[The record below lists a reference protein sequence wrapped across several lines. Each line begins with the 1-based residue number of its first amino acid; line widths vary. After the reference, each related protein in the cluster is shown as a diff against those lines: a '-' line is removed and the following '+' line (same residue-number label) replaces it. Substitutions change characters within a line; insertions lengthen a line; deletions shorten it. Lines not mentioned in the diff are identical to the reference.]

1 MAHLALSL
9 YRPINFKVD
18 VMTDGVRTAY
28 GLIGFI
34 MLILGAVAA
43 VDVVRRHHYEV
54 FNWLHYLVWVGIIM
68 VVLHLPLTNTGW
80 PEYALVFIHLAV
92 PVILY
97 LIDQIT
103 RWVYNH
109 LLPTTTQGLKPL
121 PGGVTKLII
130 TTHPW
135 ASRWQE
141 SSFYLINI
149 PHISTTEW
157 HPFSVCGDTHG
168 NNLSFRIK
176 DVSDTTTI
184 TISSPSVMMDGGSR
198 STRNVF
204 THRVAELAEEISS
217 GRTPLSSTKVHIQG
231 PYGRLSIRIED
242 YHHILLVGGGIGVTP
257 LTSTLEVIK
266 QKSLQGRMPQLK
278 MVELVW
284 VVRSVEQLSWFA
296 EYLGTLLASFIT
308 TTSTTTNSNG
318 GEKTL
323 KARAYN
329 DNARGLEMMEV
340 KEDAQHRPSSSLQS
354 PPWVMLM
361 NVTFQ
366 VGTYLPTDLLT
377 STSSEWFVCS
387 RIDCQSCTAQINQP
401 V

>member
-1 MAHLALSL
+1 
-9 YRPINFKVD
+9 
-18 VMTDGVRTAY
+18 
-28 GLIGFI
+28 
-34 MLILGAVAA
+34 
-43 VDVVRRHHYEV
+43 
-54 FNWLHYLVWVGIIM
+54 
-68 VVLHLPLTNTGW
+68 
-80 PEYALVFIHLAV
+80 
-92 PVILY
+92 
-97 LIDQIT
+97 
-103 RWVYNH
+103 
-109 LLPTTTQGLKPL
+109 
-121 PGGVTKLII
+121 
-130 TTHPW
+130 
-135 ASRWQE
+135 
-141 SSFYLINI
+141 
-149 PHISTTEW
+149 
-157 HPFSVCGDTHG
+157 
-168 NNLSFRIK
+168 
-176 DVSDTTTI
+176 
-184 TISSPSVMMDGGSR
+184 
-198 STRNVF
+198 
-204 THRVAELAEEISS
+204 VAELAEEISS

-308 TTSTTTNSNG
+308 TTSTTNSNG
-318 GEKTL
+318 GEKTP

-329 DNARGLEMMEV
+329 DNARGLEMVEV
-340 KEDAQHRPSSSLQS
+340 KEDAQHRPSSSLQP

-401 V
+401 VCDHLLSHSNKLMMSHNQYLPSYLPSCLGLPCGCLLGQAVCHFSQTTRSDRMWYSL